1 MRSRVTPEKITI
13 LLKNDVFVF
22 GSNESGI
29 HGGGA
34 ARLAADKFGA
44 TPGTGFGMQGQSFGI
59 PTKSH
64 GIKRTL
70 TIPEIKKYV
79 DWFISATQIPENA
92 HLTFLVTEIGCG
104 LAGLTPEEV
113 APLFK
118 KCVPLANVMLPARFW
133 EVLNAVQ

>member
-1 MRSRVTPEKITI
+1 MRSRVTPALITI
-13 LLKNDVFVF
+13 LLKNEVFVF

-44 TPGTGFGMQGQSFGI
+44 TPGIGFGMQGQSFGI

-70 TIPEIKKYV
+70 TILEIKKYV

-118 KCVPLANVMLPARFW
+118 KCVPLGNVMLPARFW
-133 EVLNAVQ
+133 EVLNAV